1 MFFREVPKEETKTG
15 ILKGDLEE
23 TVNKLVDKGF
33 MVQVI
38 FAPVPSGGI
47 IVNVGKDTHWA
58 ETKVTVSD
66 LAKVE
71 KHGIPASELVA
82 SEVERL
88 ATDVEIRIK
97 NAQKSRLIKNGGGC
111 GPDGCMI
118 HYPEDLDDVE
128 EVDDGR

>member
-15 ILKGDLEE
+15 ILNGDLEE
-23 TVNKLVDKGF
+23 IVNKLVDKGF

-38 FAPVPSGGI
+38 FAPTPSGGI
-47 IVNVGKDTHWA
+47 IINVRKNDHWS
-58 ETKVTVSD
+58 EMKVTVSD
-66 LAKVE
+66 LAEVE
-71 KHGIPASELVA
+71 KRGIPGSELVA

-97 NAQKSRLIKNGGGC
+97 NSQKKLIENGGGC
-111 GPDGCMI
+111 GSDGCMI
-118 HYPEDLDDVE
+118 VYPEDLNDIE

>member
-1 MFFREVPKEETKTG
+1 MSLYYEEVETETG

-47 IVNVGKDTHWA
+47 IVHVRKDGHFS
-58 ETKVTVSD
+58 EMKVTASD
-66 LAKVE
+66 LAEVE
-71 KHGIPASELVA
+71 KRGIPGSELVA

-97 NAQKSRLIKNGGGC
+97 NSQKSRLIKNGGGC

-118 HYPEDLDDVE
+118 VYPEDLDDVK
-128 EVDDGR
+128 EVDNGR

>member
-15 ILKGDLEE
+15 IFKGDLEE
-23 TVNKLVDKGF
+23 TVNKLVDKSF

-47 IVNVGKDTHWA
+47 IVNVRKDTHWA
-58 ETKVTVSD
+58 ETRITTDD
-66 LAKVE
+66 LAEVE
-71 KHGIPASELVA
+71 KHGIPGSELVA

-88 ATDVEIRIK
+88 AKDVEIRIK
-97 NAQKSRLIKNGGGC
+97 NSQKKRIENGGGC

-118 HYPEDLDDVE
+118 VYPEGLDEDME
-128 EVDDGR
+128 GDDGR

>member
-1 MFFREVPKEETKTG
+1 MFFREIPKEETKTG

-38 FAPVPSGGI
+38 FAPTPSGGVT
-47 IVNVGKDTHWA
+47 VNVRKDTHWA
-58 ETKVTVSD
+58 ETKITVSD
-66 LAKVE
+66 LAEVE
-71 KHGIPASELVA
+71 KRGIPGSELVA

-97 NAQKSRLIKNGGGC
+97 NSQKKLIENGGGC

-118 HYPEDLDDVE
+118 VYPEDLDDIE